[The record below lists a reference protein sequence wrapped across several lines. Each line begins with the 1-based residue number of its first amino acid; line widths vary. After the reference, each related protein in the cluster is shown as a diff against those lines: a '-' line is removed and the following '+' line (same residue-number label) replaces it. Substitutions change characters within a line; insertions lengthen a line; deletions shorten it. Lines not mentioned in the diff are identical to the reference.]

1 MATNL
6 LEKLA
11 ELRSVTCEKMPT
23 PELAVLARAVANL
36 RRTDILQ
43 RALQV
48 GETAPDFSFQLK
60 QEEATSLAELLER
73 GPVLLN
79 FFRGFWCSYC
89 QSELEAYQQLSK
101 DLESLQCSYLAVSPQ
116 RPDEGAP
123 LSWRTVFDQGNHIAR
138 DYGIVYSLTDD
149 EVELFSRWG
158 LRLDEI
164 NEAGN
169 WELPLPAIYVIRPDR
184 TIGYQFVDPDF
195 RNRCCPG
202 QLLDEIRYVSAGR

>member
-11 ELRSVTCEKMPT
+11 ELRSLSCEQMPT
-23 PELAVLARAVANL
+23 PELAVLARAIAGL
-36 RRTDILQ
+36 RRSDILQ

-48 GETAPDFSFQLK
+48 GETAPDFAFQLEGVAESRLSDLLK
-60 QEEATSLAELLER
+60 Q

-89 QSELEAYQQLSK
+89 QSELEAYQQLEK
-101 DLESLQCSYLAVSPQ
+101 DLTALHCNYLAVSPQ
-116 RPDEGAP
+116 RPSEGAA
-123 LSWRTVFDQGNHIAR
+123 LSWRTVFDQGNQIAR
-138 DYGIVYSLTDD
+138 DYGIVYNLTDD

-158 LRLDEI
+158 LRLDEL
-164 NEAGN
+164 NEEGR
-169 WELPLPAIYVIRPDR
+169 WELPLPAIYVISPDR
-184 TIGYQFVDPDF
+184 TISYQFVDPDF

-202 QLLDEIRYVSAGR
+202 QLLDEIRMLGVA